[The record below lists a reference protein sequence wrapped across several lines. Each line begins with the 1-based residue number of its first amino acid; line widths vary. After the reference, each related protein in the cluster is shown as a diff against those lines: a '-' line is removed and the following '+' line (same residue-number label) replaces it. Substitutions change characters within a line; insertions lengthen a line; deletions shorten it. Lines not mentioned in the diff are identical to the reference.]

1 VRIFYGIFDEIR
13 EDQTALVLVAA
24 IALLALT
31 RWLSAGHRERL
42 RSAAVLL
49 VIYAVLVVVAGA
61 LRFGGSS
68 LYRETR
74 LAAFVFAT
82 LAYIGVTATLLFA
95 SLLPRIRVAVPKI
108 VQDVIVAGSS
118 LVAIF
123 LHATRAGVNLSGLI
137 ATSAVLTAVIGLAFQ
152 DTLGNIVGG
161 LALELDDS
169 VELGDWIK
177 VGDVV
182 GRVTEIRWR
191 YTAIETRNWET
202 VILPNSLLVK
212 GQMTVLGRREGQP
225 VQWRRFVYFNVDFRH
240 SPDEVIDVV
249 QNAVQGVAIDNV
261 AAVPAPNCVLMDL
274 GESYGRYCLRYWL
287 TDLAVDDRTDSV
299 IRTRIYY
306 ALRRAGIALSMP
318 AQAVFLTQESAD
330 RKRAKSREDEE
341 RRIDALRH
349 VGIFAALAADEI
361 SLLAKHLNRA
371 PFAPNEVMTRQGAEA
386 NWLYIIMHGSASV
399 RVAVEG
405 GGEREVAKLSAG
417 DFFGEMSLLTG
428 ERRSATVVA
437 LTAVECFRLDKSAF
451 QELIANRP
459 ELAGTIADLLARRRM
474 ELGAVR
480 EDLGHKAETERLRVT
495 QTDLLKKIRDFFG
508 LADDGDAE

>member
-1 VRIFYGIFDEIR
+1 VSIFHGIFDEVR
-13 EDQTALVLVAA
+13 EDGTALVLVAA
-24 IALLALT
+24 LALLVLT

-42 RSAAVLL
+42 RSAVVLL
-49 VIYAVLVVVAGA
+49 AIHVVLVVVAGA
-61 LRFGGSS
+61 LRAGGSS

-74 LAAFVFAT
+74 LAAFVLAT
-82 LAYIGVTATLLFA
+82 LAFIGLVAALLFW
-95 SLLPRIRVAVPKI
+95 SLLPRLRIAVPKI

-123 LHATRAGVNLSGLI
+123 LLAGRAGVNLSGLI

-169 VELGDWIK
+169 VEVGDWIK

-225 VQWRRFVYFNVDFRH
+225 VLWRRLVYFNVDFRH

-249 QNAVQGVAIDNV
+249 QNSVRGVAIDNV
-261 AAVPAPNCVLMDL
+261 ATVPAPNCVLMDL

-287 TDLAVDDRTDSV
+287 SDLAVDDPTDSV
-299 IRTRIYY
+299 IRTRIFY

-318 AQAVFLTQESAD
+318 AQAIFLTQQSAD
-330 RKRAKSREDEE
+330 RKREKSREDED

-349 VGIFAALAADEI
+349 VGIFAALSPDEM
-361 SLLAKHLNRA
+361 SLLAKHLHHA

-386 NWLYIIMHGSASV
+386 NWLYIIMRGSASV
-399 RVAVEG
+399 RVAVPG
-405 GGEREVAKLSAG
+405 GGEREVAKLAAC

-437 LTAVECFRLDKSAF
+437 LSAVECYRLDKSAF
-451 QELIANRP
+451 QELMAKRP
-459 ELAGTIADLLARRRM
+459 ELATTIADLLARRRV

-480 EDLGHKAETERLRVT
+480 DDLGHKAERLRDT
-495 QTDLLKKIRDFFG
+495 QTDILQKIRAFFR
-508 LADDGDAE
+508 LDGEGGEQ